1 MRLVSIL
8 TRSEDML
15 LFVCSEAVESNL
27 VKLETS
33 RAYSDPPLWRVFFGL
48 DETLQTI
55 SSRPRRCVEKCKLK
69 NPTLAYS
76 RRPESLH
83 RHLLINHPN
92 FFQNVFFVCFSAISA
107 FFPAKVLKFIGE

>member
-1 MRLVSIL
+1 MRLVSSL

-48 DETLQTI
+48 DET
-55 SSRPRRCVEKCKLK
+55 
-69 NPTLAYS
+69 
-76 RRPESLH
+76 
-83 RHLLINHPN
+83 
-92 FFQNVFFVCFSAISA
+92 
-107 FFPAKVLKFIGE
+107 